1 MALLIKAPSF
11 REKILLLQKE
21 HPEYLER
28 DETYFRK
35 EHKDVI
41 TLTTLRMRIALWQEY
56 EMAFLNNRNIRIS
69 QVYAGI
75 CNEKAFY
82 RMINNPARLGFV
94 LTAPTDYTVTVK
106 EAHEA
111 GLDKLR
117 EIFTA
122 KVVDEEGYLNP
133 KAAEIVIK
141 AFALIDA
148 RLKGAIVQRVDQ
160 RVLTASVS
168 AKTAA
173 LPAVTTDMDLLDYE
187 IQKAREQIARL
198 TVGIHNTPKHSDLV
212 REMNSKDIEYEEKGN
227 ADLSMEAKSG
237 LNRE

>member
-173 LPAVTTDMDLLDYE
+173 LPAVTTDMDLLD
-187 IQKAREQIARL
+187 
-198 TVGIHNTPKHSDLV
+198 
-212 REMNSKDIEYEEKGN
+212 
-227 ADLSMEAKSG
+227 
-237 LNRE
+237 